1 MKNKLYY
8 RVPKGWVLFSMA
20 VAVLLGLASQARA
33 VTVYGLTN
41 TNGLVQFD
49 SATPQNITFAVNNIG
64 GLVANDDLIGI
75 DFRPAD
81 GLLYGVGSGG
91 GVAGSARV
99 YTIDTT
105 NGFATQVSTL
115 TLSNGG
121 NLTGSRFGFDF
132 NPVADRLRVV
142 SNADQNLRINVGT
155 GATTVDTP
163 VSYAAGDT
171 FAGQDPNIV
180 GSAYTNAFAGA
191 TSTTLYGIDSVH
203 NNLVIQNP
211 PNNGTLTTVG
221 LVGIDATQLVGFD
234 ITFDPTTQMNIAF
247 AALQDIAEG
256 GSRFYMI
263 NLSTGLATPVGLE
276 QGDLLDGIA
285 IPVPEPST
293 CALLGLAAVGLGV
306 IARRRSGVTRPDSPS
321 KK

>member
-1 MKNKLYY
+1 MKNKIITSL
-8 RVPKGWVLFSMA
+8 G

-41 TNGLVQFD
+41 TNGLVRFD
-49 SATPQNITFAVNNIG
+49 SATPQDITFAVDHIG

-91 GVAGSARV
+91 GAAGSARV
-99 YTIDTT
+99 YTIDTNT
-105 NGFATQVSTL
+105 GFATQVSTMSVSL
-115 TLSNGG
+115 N
-121 NLTGSRFGFDF
+121 GSRFGFDF

-155 GATTVDTP
+155 GGTTVDTP
-163 VSYAAGDT
+163 LNYVTGDT
-171 FAGQDPNIV
+171 FAGQDPNVV

-211 PNNGTLTTVG
+211 PNAGTLTTVG
-221 LVGIDATQLVGFD
+221 LLNIDATQLVGFD
-234 ITFDPTTQMNIAF
+234 ITFDTTLGMNLAF
-247 AALQDIAEG
+247 AALQDIVEG
-256 GSRFYMI
+256 GSRFYTI

-306 IARRRSGVTRPDSPS
+306 IARRRARA
-321 KK
+321 